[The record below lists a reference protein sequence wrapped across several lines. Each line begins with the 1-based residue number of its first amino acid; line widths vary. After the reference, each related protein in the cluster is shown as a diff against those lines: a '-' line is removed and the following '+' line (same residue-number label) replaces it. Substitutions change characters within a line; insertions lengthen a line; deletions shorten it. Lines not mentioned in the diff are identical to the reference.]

1 MFATEVRTFLS
12 KSSLKRHFPS
22 PFSGSTVTPL
32 WSFHRCDPYPFT
44 LSGSDVDGNPIPRM
58 ILIRTKNPQY
68 WSHVMNRSNIFY
80 TFLYHAFVCLL
91 VKLFEFFLRWRDQF
105 NGLDFLCW
113 FLVWVRINV
122 WYGLASKVCKGKSDE
137 KTHGSLVAQHCILDP
152 KVQAPPSISRNALV
166 RYSKCNCDTLW

>member
-91 VKLFEFFLRWRDQF
+91 NCLSFFEVKGPVQ
-105 NGLDFLCW
+105 W
-113 FLVWVRINV
+113 FGFPMLVFSVGTHQRLVWAGIQ
-122 WYGLASKVCKGKSDE
+122 GLQRKERWKNTWFIGGSTLHTWSKSSGP
-137 KTHGSLVAQHCILDP
+137 A
-152 KVQAPPSISRNALV
+152 
-166 RYSKCNCDTLW
+166 